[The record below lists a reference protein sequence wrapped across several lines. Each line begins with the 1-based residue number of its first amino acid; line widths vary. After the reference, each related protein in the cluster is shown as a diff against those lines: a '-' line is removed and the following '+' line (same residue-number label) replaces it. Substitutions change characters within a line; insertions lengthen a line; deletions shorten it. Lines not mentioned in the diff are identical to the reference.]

1 MMIKTMRRIAP
12 ADLAVFLLLVAI
24 AVVGRAERIDW
35 NFTPLAASA
44 VFAGF
49 YFRSRVVAAL
59 VPLVALPVGD
69 LIEPGHNNGWV
80 VASVWLAFL
89 VPAILGPWLRSATS
103 ALGSLGRGGVA
114 ALLPSATFYLLTNF
128 VVWASE
134 PASVWPKTLE
144 GLAGCYA
151 VAVPFYGKMLAGD
164 LFFGTLMFGAYTA
177 AVLMMGGREGR
188 RGSVPQEL

>member
-1 MMIKTMRRIAP
+1 MRRIAP

-49 YFRSRVVAAL
+49 YFRSRVVAAM
-59 VPLVALPVGD
+59 VPLLALPLGD

-80 VASVWLAFL
+80 MASVWLAFM
-89 VPAILGPWLRSATS
+89 VPAMIGPWLRSATT
-103 ALGSLGRGGVA
+103 ALGRLGRGGVA
-114 ALLPSATFYLLTNF
+114 AAVPSATFYLVTNF
-128 VVWASE
+128 AVWASE
-134 PASVWPKTLE
+134 PVSVWPKTLE

-151 VAVPFYGKMLAGD
+151 AAIPFYGKMVVGD
-164 LFFGTLMFGAYTA
+164 LFFGTLMFGAYAA
-177 AVLMMGGREGR
+177 AVLIAGMRADR
-188 RGSVPQEL
+188 RSSVAS